1 MLNGYV
7 HQFKHLFARNL
18 FEIYFLLAFRAL
30 GFSFIGIFI
39 PLYLSIEL
47 GFPFSS
53 VIYYFMA
60 MALAFALGSYFS
72 LPLITKYGA
81 KHAMIWSYPLLI
93 LGFLVVISLAH
104 FPSLYLLAAILKGF
118 SMGIFWM
125 GFHIDVG
132 VYSHKK
138 TIGKESGTIH
148 FSSILGAIV
157 GPLIGGLVLYY
168 YTFTVLF
175 SLAILAFIIS
185 LVPMLFSKELY
196 VKTAFDF
203 RSLFVREHIK
213 YFFGYF
219 AQGVR
224 VTVLT
229 VAWPLFIFAIFGS
242 YVVLG
247 GYAAFATFSIG
258 ILGYFAGVSI
268 DTVKQKGILMRIAVP
283 FEATLW
289 VFRAFVTTTTGVFL
303 VALFGGITSLGIDLP
318 LLAKTYSR
326 AKKEQIAAFVFF
338 RESSIR
344 VGEFVA
350 LLFLL
355 LVVDLKAS
363 FFFAAASSL
372 LYLLF

>member
-60 MALAFALGSYFS
+60 MTLAFALGSYF
-72 LPLITKYGA
+72 
-81 KHAMIWSYPLLI
+81 
-93 LGFLVVISLAH
+93 

-125 GFHIDVG
+125 GFHIDVA

-148 FSSILGAIV
+148 LSSILGAIV

-229 VAWPLFIFAIFGS
+229 VA
-242 YVVLG
+242 
-247 GYAAFATFSIG
+247 
-258 ILGYFAGVSI
+258 
-268 DTVKQKGILMRIAVP
+268 
-283 FEATLW
+283 
-289 VFRAFVTTTTGVFL
+289 
-303 VALFGGITSLGIDLP
+303 
-318 LLAKTYSR
+318 
-326 AKKEQIAAFVFF
+326 
-338 RESSIR
+338 
-344 VGEFVA
+344 
-350 LLFLL
+350 
-355 LVVDLKAS
+355 
-363 FFFAAASSL
+363 
-372 LYLLF
+372 